1 MMIRDSLVLVES
13 TSLKW
18 RWRLIN
24 SILKSKD
31 SMLRKVED
39 YTLNRLVTM
48 CMSYYKYLYSPWSV
62 SKVNK
67 SSRYRNVICS
77 YN

>member
-39 YTLNRLVTM
+39 YTLNRLVCDLRTFHT
-48 CMSYYKYLYSPWSV
+48 
-62 SKVNK
+62 VNI
-67 SSRYRNVICS
+67 NVPTKGVRIDLTI
-77 YN
+77 YIIF

>member
-48 CMSYYKYLYSPWSV
+48 CMSYTHT
-62 SKVNK
+62 VN
-67 SSRYRNVICS
+67 SCTLHGVV
-77 YN
+77 